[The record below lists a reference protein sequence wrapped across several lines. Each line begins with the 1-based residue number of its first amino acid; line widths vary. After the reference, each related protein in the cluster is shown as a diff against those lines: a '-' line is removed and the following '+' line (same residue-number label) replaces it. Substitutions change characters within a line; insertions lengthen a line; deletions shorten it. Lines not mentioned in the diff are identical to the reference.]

1 MDDKQSTGQFE
12 LLTQKRFLPFFVTQF
27 FGAFNDNIFKNA
39 LIILIAFQG
48 SSFVKADADLLI
60 NIAAALFIL
69 PFFLFSATAGQWIDK
84 YEKSKSIRLI
94 KLVEVL
100 IMSIAAYAFVQGYIV
115 LLIALLFLMGT
126 QSTFFGPAKYSYIP
140 QHLKVTELIEG
151 NALVQMGTFVA
162 ILLGT
167 ILGGVM
173 IAEEQ
178 GRLYVAYAILFF
190 AVAGYISSRYIPVT
204 PSLNQDL
211 KINWNF
217 FGETYRNIKFI
228 KSNRTVFLSILGI
241 SWFWFLGATYLVQ
254 LPNYT
259 KTMLG
264 GNEQVVTLLLTL
276 FTLGIGTGSL
286 LCNWLSGKKIEIGL
300 VPFGSIGLTLF
311 GVDMYFSQPEVLPA
325 VTIELKEFL
334 SIEYLRLITDVVLV
348 GFFGG
353 LYIVPL
359 MALVQQRSDPEHLSR
374 VIAGNNV
381 INALLM
387 VLSAVV
393 AIAVLSS
400 GFSIAQ
406 LFLLVAIFNA
416 LVALYIY
423 SLVPEF
429 LMRFLVWLLIHSV
442 YHIKAKDLEKIPD
455 NGAAVLVC
463 NHVSY
468 VDALIIAGC
477 IRRPVRFV
485 MYYKIY
491 NMPVLNFIFRTAKA
505 IPIAGKHEDETL
517 LNSAFDDID
526 KALADGD
533 LVCIFP
539 EGKLT
544 ANGSIRTFRDG
555 VEKIIKRRPVPV
567 LPMALQGLWGCA
579 FSRQQ
584 ANVFYR
590 LYRGLT
596 SSIALLIGD
605 RVEAKD
611 ASASMLQ
618 DKVQGLYDRENKS
631 IVRE

>member
-1 MDDKQSTGQFE
+1 MDAKKPAGQFE
-12 LLTQKRFLPFFVTQF
+12 LLKQKRFLPFFVTQF

-84 YEKSKSIRLI
+84 YEKSKSIRII
-94 KLVEVL
+94 KLLEVF
-100 IMSIAAYAFVQGYIV
+100 IMSIAAFAFVQGYII

-162 ILLGT
+162 ILSGT
-167 ILGGVM
+167 IVGGVM

-178 GRLYVAYAILFF
+178 GRLYVAYAIVFF
-190 AVAGYISSRYIPVT
+190 AMAGYISSRYIPVT
-204 PSLNQDL
+204 PSLNQGL

-217 FGETYRNIKFI
+217 FGETYRNIKFL

-259 KTMLG
+259 KTTLG
-264 GNEQVVTLLLTL
+264 GNEQVVTLLLAL

-311 GVDMYFSQPEVLPA
+311 GIDMYFSQPDGLPA
-325 VTIELKEFL
+325 VTIGLKEFL
-334 SIEYLRLITDVVLV
+334 SIEYLRLIVDVVLV

-374 VIAGNNV
+374 VIAGNN
-381 INALLM
+381 IISALLM

-406 LFLLVAIFNA
+406 LFLLVAILNA

-455 NGAAVLVC
+455 DSAAVLVC

-505 IPIAGKHEDETL
+505 IPIAGKHEDEKL
-517 LNSAFDDID
+517 LNRAFDDID
-526 KALADGD
+526 KALAEGD

-539 EGKLT
+539 EGRIT
-544 ANGSIRTFRDG
+544 NNGSIRSFRDG

-567 LPMALQGLWGCA
+567 VPMALQGLWGCA

-584 ANVFYR
+584 SNVFYR

-596 SSIALLIGD
+596 SNIGLLIGD
-605 RVEAKD
+605 SVEAKE

-618 DKVQGLYDRENKS
+618 DRVQGLYEKENKKS
-631 IVRE
+631 

>member
-1 MDDKQSTGQFE
+1 MGNAKTAGQFE
-12 LLTQKRFLPFFVTQF
+12 LLTQKRFLPFFITQF
-27 FGAFNDNIFKNA
+27 FGAFNDNVFKNS

-48 SSFVKADADLLI
+48 SEFIETDVDLLI
-60 NIAAALFIL
+60 NVAAALFIL

-84 YEKSKSIRLI
+84 YEKSKSIKII
-94 KLVEVL
+94 KLLEVV
-100 IMSIAAYAFVQGYIV
+100 IMLIAAFAFVQGYIV
-115 LLIALLFLMGT
+115 MLVALLFLMGT

-140 QHLKVTELIEG
+140 RHLKETELIEG
-151 NALVQMGTFVA
+151 NALVQMGTFAA

-173 IAEEQ
+173 IAEEH
-178 GRLYVAYAILFF
+178 GRQYVAYAIVIF
-190 AVAGYISSRYIPVT
+190 AAAGYLSSRFIPLT
-204 PSLNQDL
+204 PSLNKEL
-211 KINWNF
+211 KINHNF
-217 FGETYRNIKFI
+217 FSETYRNIKFL

-241 SWFWFLGATYLVQ
+241 SWFWFLGTTYLVQ

-259 KTMLG
+259 KTALG

-276 FTLGIGTGSL
+276 FTVGIGAGSL

-311 GVDMYFSQPEVLPA
+311 GIDLYFSQPDVLPT
-325 VTIELKEFL
+325 VTLGLTEFL
-334 SIEYLRLITDVVLV
+334 SGSHLRLIADVVLI

-374 VIAGNNV
+374 VIAGNNI
-381 INALLM
+381 INSLLM
-387 VLSAVV
+387 VVSAVV
-393 AIAVLSS
+393 AIVVLSS

-442 YHIKAKDLEKIPD
+442 YHIKAKDLDKIPD
-455 NGAAVLVC
+455 DGAAVLVC

-491 NMPVLNFIFRTAKA
+491 NMPILNFIFRTAKT
-505 IPIAGKHEDETL
+505 IPIAGKYEDEVL
-517 LNSAFDDID
+517 LNRAFDDID

-539 EGKLT
+539 EGRLT
-544 ANGSIRTFRDG
+544 ANGSMRTFRDG
-555 VEKIIKRRPVPV
+555 VEKIIERRAAPVI
-567 LPMALQGLWGCA
+567 PMALQGLWGSF
-579 FSRQQ
+579 FSRQRS
-584 ANVFYR
+584 NVFYR
-590 LYRGLT
+590 LFKGFK
-596 SSIALLIGD
+596 SSIGLVIGD
-605 RVEAKD
+605 MVEAKD
-611 ASASMLQ
+611 VSAAMLQ
-618 DKVQGLYDRENKS
+618 DKVQDLYSSNLS
-631 IVRE
+631 